1 VPPSESQRPYNRDT
15 MKTQSK
21 VPPSFAGAH
30 RPNDRK
36 NLPARS
42 VLIAA
47 AFVAVV
53 ALLVATCNFFPTPP
67 SPTASPTGSG
77 VTATGTLATA
87 HASPSAT
94 ARLVKTITLVASVAE
109 PKDATPSGLIWKGVQ
124 DAGARIGAATSLV
137 APVSYADLAAAVD
150 SAASGDLAVVVTI
163 GPDADAAV
171 RAAAVAHPAAQF
183 FEVDVAVSTTSP
195 TNVHGIVF
203 DEAQVGYLAGFV
215 AGSFSGG
222 GKVGFVGDL
231 AADLRSANYTSGFRS
246 GASQAGKGIGVSVA
260 YAGTPDAPDKGRT
273 AAAGLVKAGVGVMS
287 ALADLSGIG
296 AFREACGLKA
306 RLVAVDTDAWQV
318 VPDVRSCLIVSVL
331 KRYDVAVGNALLHAA
346 AGQTA
351 STVTLEDVAT
361 GGIELSDFH
370 ADRPAGFDSQLAG
383 VLAALANYSSG
394 SPPAPPGGAS
404 TKPNGSPKPSAL

>member
-1 VPPSESQRPYNRDT
+1 

-21 VPPSFAGAH
+21 AVPSYEGAH

-36 NLPARS
+36 KLPARS
-42 VLIAA
+42 ALIAA
-47 AFVAVV
+47 ALLAVV
-53 ALLVATCNFFPTPP
+53 ALLVATCNFFSTPP
-67 SPTASPTGSG
+67 GLTAPPTGSG

-87 HASPSAT
+87 QASPSPT

-109 PKDATPSGLIWKGVQ
+109 PKDATPSGLTWKGVQ
-124 DAGARIGAATSLV
+124 DAGARIGASTSLV
-137 APVSYADLAAAVD
+137 APVSNADLASAVD
-150 SAASGDLAVVVTI
+150 SAAAGDLAVVVTI
-163 GPDADAAV
+163 GPDADDAV
-171 RAAAVAHPAAQF
+171 RAAAVAHPTAQF

-195 TNVHGIVF
+195 ANVHGIVF

-231 AADLRSANYTSGFRS
+231 AADLRSTNYVSGFRS
-246 GASQAGKGIGVSVA
+246 GASQAGKSIGVSVA
-260 YAGTPDAPDKGRT
+260 YAGTSDAPDKGRT
-273 AAAGLVKAGVGVMS
+273 AAAGLVKAGVGVVS

-331 KRYDVAVGNALLHAA
+331 KRYDVAVGNAVTHAA
-346 AGQTA
+346 AGLSA

-361 GGIELSDFH
+361 GGIALSDFH
-370 ADRPAGFDSQLAG
+370 ADRPAGFDSQLGG
-383 VLAALANYSSG
+383 VLAALANG
-394 SPPAPPGGAS
+394 SPGSSPAPPGGAS
-404 TKPNGSPKPSAL
+404 TKPNGSPKPSAQ

>member
-1 VPPSESQRPYNRDT
+1 

-21 VPPSFAGAH
+21 VAPSYEGAH

-36 NLPARS
+36 KLPARS
-42 VLIAA
+42 ALIAA
-47 AFVAVV
+47 ALLAVV
-53 ALLVATCNFFPTPP
+53 ALLVATCNFFST
-67 SPTASPTGSG
+67 SPGLTAPPTGSG

-87 HASPSAT
+87 QASPSPT

-109 PKDATPSGLIWKGVQ
+109 PKDATPSGLTWKGVQ
-124 DAGARIGAATSLV
+124 VAGARIGASTSLV
-137 APVSYADLAAAVD
+137 APVSNADLASAVD
-150 SAASGDLAVVVTI
+150 SAAAGDLAAVVTI
-163 GPDADAAV
+163 GPDADDAV
-171 RAAAVAHPAAQF
+171 RAAAVAHPTAQF

-195 TNVHGIVF
+195 ANVHGIVF

-231 AADLRSANYTSGFRS
+231 AADLRSTNYVSGFRS
-246 GASQAGKGIGVSVA
+246 GASQAGKSIGVSVA
-260 YAGTPDAPDKGRT
+260 YAGTSDAPDKGRT
-273 AAAGLVKAGVGVMS
+273 AAAGLVKAGVGVVS

-331 KRYDVAVGNALLHAA
+331 KRYDVAVGNAVTHAA
-346 AGQTA
+346 AGLSA

-361 GGIELSDFH
+361 GGIALSDFH
-370 ADRPAGFDSQLAG
+370 ADRPAGFDSQLGG
-383 VLAALANYSSG
+383 VLAALANG
-394 SPPAPPGGAS
+394 SPGSSPAPPGGAS
-404 TKPNGSPKPSAL
+404 TKPNGSPKPSAQ